1 MAIRTPTSYFDLDLF
16 EPCSAE
22 WNFSGI
28 NEGITVSMWFKPRW
42 NNLGFGKIIFPLLD
56 SAAEQA
62 NPMPDSD
69 YRLLEVNTYRNMPQA
84 IFKGYKV
91 VWNGSY
97 SNGQWQHF
105 IYSIGKRGA
114 RQIRTLF
121 VSGRAYTVHAASTAF
136 KTGVS
141 DFPVLRLFSTAIFLN
156 QSLAQLAIWNVA
168 DLEVTAANIGSFYS
182 ATSGMVDFP
191 ADGTV
196 LGKRPL
202 YYFTDNLHDNKGSLA
217 GWPKNNNCR
226 VVEYPEPEGLVV
238 IKRAT

>member
-1 MAIRTPTSYFDLDLF
+1 
-16 EPCSAE
+16 
-22 WNFSGI
+22 
-28 NEGITVSMWFKPRW
+28 
-42 NNLGFGKIIFPLLD
+42 
-56 SAAEQA
+56 
-62 NPMPDSD
+62 MPDSD
-69 YRLLEVNTYRNMPQA
+69 YRLFELGTRSVDIGNFPKV
-84 IFKGYKV
+84 IFKGYRV
-91 VWNGSY
+91 SWTGHYIANY
-97 SNGQWQHF
+97 WQHF

-121 VSGRAYTVHAASTAF
+121 VNGRPYTALSARTAF
-136 KTGVS
+136 KAGVS
-141 DFPVLRLFSTAIFLN
+141 DFPVLRLFVNYPFFN
-156 QSLAQLAIWNVA
+156 QRLAQLAIWNVA

-191 ADGTV
+191 ANGTV

-226 VVEYPEPEGLVV
+226 VVEYPEPEGLAL